1 MLQNCEFV
9 LEIGFVQNIA
19 SFLRSTF
26 GNRQIT
32 IEQVN
37 MTMEHNSEMMIM
49 TMITIIACEVTRADD
64 DDAGAHLCAFCNRI
78 CHNCP
83 QVLEQN
89 ELFHYFTEILF

>member
-1 MLQNCEFV
+1 MLQKCGFV

-37 MTMEHNSEMMIM
+37 MTMEHNSEMM
-49 TMITIIACEVTRADD
+49 MITIIACDVTRADD

-89 ELFHYFTEILF
+89 EIFHYFTEILF

>member
-1 MLQNCEFV
+1 MLQKYGFV

-19 SFLRSTF
+19 SFLQSTF

-32 IEQVN
+32 NEQVN

-64 DDAGAHLCAFCNRI
+64 DNAGAHLCAFCNRI

-89 ELFHYFTEILF
+89 EIFHYFTEILF

>member
-1 MLQNCEFV
+1 MLQKCGFV

-37 MTMEHNSEMMIM
+37 MTMEHNSEM
-49 TMITIIACEVTRADD
+49 ITIIACEVTRADD

-78 CHNCP
+78 CLTMLSD
-83 QVLEQN
+83 QL
-89 ELFHYFTEILF
+89 

>member
-1 MLQNCEFV
+1 MLQKYGFV

-26 GNRQIT
+26 ENRQIT

-37 MTMEHNSEMMIM
+37 MTMEHNSEMM
-49 TMITIIACEVTRADD
+49 MITIIACEVTRADD
-64 DDAGAHLCAFCNRI
+64 DDGGAHLCAFCNRI

-83 QVLEQN
+83 QVLLSSDGQ
-89 ELFHYFTEILF
+89 

>member
-64 DDAGAHLCAFCNRI
+64 DDAEAHLCAFCNRI